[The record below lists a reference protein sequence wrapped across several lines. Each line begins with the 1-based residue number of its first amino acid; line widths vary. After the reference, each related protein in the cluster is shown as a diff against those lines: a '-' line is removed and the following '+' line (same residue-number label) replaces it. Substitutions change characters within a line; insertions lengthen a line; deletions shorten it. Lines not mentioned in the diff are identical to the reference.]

1 VIAKE
6 LRALLPAWGAC
17 AAVLLA
23 CAGVPQLRAF
33 GAPAYFVGASAV
45 GAFSVGHEYTH
56 RTLHVLLSQPISRH
70 RIIFTKL
77 GVLAALLAALL
88 ALASATVGFK
98 SGDALFGR
106 AFLWLPVLAALFIS
120 PWLTLAVRSPVGGT
134 VFTVAI
140 VGMLLTLGDWIGVA
154 RYGYTREVDAF
165 RISLLWQ
172 SMTVL
177 CAVGAVMTVAMFGRL
192 EAIDGR
198 GAHVD
203 LAPRARTVSPG
214 LTRRRAGW
222 LLLRKELRIQ
232 QLAFAIAAVYVAW
245 YVILVLTGHR
255 VRLDDVVF
263 ILTTLYA
270 ALTAIVIG
278 SLASAEERQM
288 RTLDANLLLPISAAR
303 QWQIKAGTAL
313 VLTLLLAFALPV
325 ATLALLPLEP
335 AAGVRVNH
343 PLLAI
348 KTNLAL
354 LSLTA
359 LSLYVSSLC
368 ASGLW
373 ALVLS
378 IPSAFAVVLFL
389 IKLGDAVEAVLYS
402 LDGRPNWRVMEGAGA
417 ILVFAVIAVVL
428 RLASANHRSADHGR
442 GRIAAQVAIAAAA
455 MTAAVALAG
464 LAGTLTR

>member
-1 VIAKE
+1 MIAKE
-6 LRALLPAWGAC
+6 LRALLPIWGAC

-23 CAGVPQLRAF
+23 CAAVPQMRAF
-33 GAPAYFVGASAV
+33 GAPVYFIGASAV

-56 RTLHVLLSQPISRH
+56 RTLHLLLSQPVSRR

-88 ALASATVGFK
+88 ALASATVGLK
-98 SGDALFGR
+98 AGDLLFGR

-120 PWLTLAVRSPVGGT
+120 PWLTLAGRSPIGGT

-140 VGMLLTLGDWIGVA
+140 VGMLLVIGEWIGVA
-154 RYGYTREVDAF
+154 RYGYSRDVDGF
-165 RISLLWQ
+165 RVRLLWQ

-177 CAVGAVMTVAMFGRL
+177 CAVGAVMTVTLFGRL

-198 GAHVD
+198 GTDLD
-203 LAPRARTVSPG
+203 LAPRSRTTSRG

-232 QLAFAIAAVYVAW
+232 QLAFVIAAIYVAW
-245 YVILVLTGHR
+245 YVMLVLTAR
-255 VRLDDVVF
+255 RTRLDDVIF
-263 ILTTLYA
+263 ILTTFYA
-270 ALTAIVIG
+270 GLTAMVIG

-288 RTLDANLLLPISAAR
+288 RTLDTQLLVPMSGRR
-303 QWQIKAGTAL
+303 QWLIKSGTAL
-313 VLTLLLAFALPV
+313 GLTLLLAFAVPA
-325 ATLALLPLEP
+325 ATMALLPFDP
-335 AAGVRVNH
+335 ALAGRLNH

-348 KTNLAL
+348 ATTLAL

-368 ASGLW
+368 SSGLW

-378 IPSAFAVVLFL
+378 IPSAFAAALFFMT
-389 IKLGDAVEAVLYS
+389 LGDAVQGTVYS
-402 LDGRPNWRVMEGAGA
+402 LAGPPNWRVMDRAGG
-417 ILVFAVIAVVL
+417 ILVCAVIAVVL
-428 RLASANHRSADHGR
+428 RFASANHRSADHGPW
-442 GRIAAQVAIAAAA
+442 RIAAQVAVTAAA
-455 MTAAVALAG
+455 MTAAAALTG
-464 LAGTLTR
+464 LAGVLTR